1 MGFFV
6 NEVFVDFGQIE
17 QGAFSAIFFLS
28 VCQLVI
34 KSRIEFRGPILSA
47 LPN

>member
-17 QGAFSAIFFLS
+17 QGAFSAIFFE
-28 VCQLVI
+28 V
-34 KSRIEFRGPILSA
+34 FA
-47 LPN
+47 NW